1 MISYRLAVYGGLAGL
16 GYILVWLY
24 RAGMELH
31 VAALFL
37 FGARIIFLGITR
49 LVIQTGIH
57 YFTTPMTAQGL
68 TLAITGT
75 GIGPHNLIALA
86 LCYAWC
92 GDVQSTFM
100 PSAAHATKLHGLYQ
114 HRRSL
119 GLTFSLGLAVV
130 VSFVATSA
138 LILYLCYDYGAGNLR
153 SWFFNMAEGAGAA
166 PSTRWCISC
175 DIRGLPTG
183 QS

>member
-1 MISYRLAVYGGLAGL
+1 MSRGHG
-16 GYILVWLY
+16 
-24 RAGMELH
+24 
-31 VAALFL
+31 AARGRLFL
-37 FGARIIFLGITR
+37 FGALIIFLGITR

-75 GIGPHNLIALA
+75 GVGPHNLIALA

-100 PSAAHATKLHGLYQ
+100 PSAAHATKLLGLYQ

-130 VSFVATSA
+130 VSFVASSA

-153 SWFFNMAEGAGAA
+153 SWSSTRPRVPVVS